1 MRKTWESELLPARV
15 SGFTPK
21 MLDELLAEG
30 EYCWAMEGQALR
42 FFRTENVDWDA
53 ELPKEEIREEDER
66 IVLETLKKRGA
77 CFASA
82 LSARGLGMKLA

>member
-1 MRKTWESELLPARV
+1 
-15 SGFTPK
+15 

-66 IVLETLKKRGA
+66 IVLETLK
-77 CFASA
+77 SA
-82 LSARGLGMKLA
+82 VRALPRRCRHS